1 MKQFNVIKKKGQS
14 IAEWGLVVAL
24 ISVFSM
30 YVLFIMGDK
39 LKELQQRIGIALNQ
53 SDQVS
58 NSTPP
63 SPPVSTTP
71 TPTASPSP

>member
-1 MKQFNVIKKKGQS
+1 MKKKAQS
-14 IAEWGLVVAL
+14 IAEWGVVVAL

-58 NSTPP
+58 NTTLSPTP
-63 SPPVSTTP
+63 SAGSAHTPVS
-71 TPTASPSP
+71 SPCPP